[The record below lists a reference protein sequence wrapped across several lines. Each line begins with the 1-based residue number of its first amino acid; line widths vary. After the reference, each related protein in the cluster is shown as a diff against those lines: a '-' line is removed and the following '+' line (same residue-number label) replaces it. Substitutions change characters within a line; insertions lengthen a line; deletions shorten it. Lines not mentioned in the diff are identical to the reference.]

1 MKSET
6 LRSRDSRCR
15 LTPVAWGVACTV
27 ASLLHSAAWAQTD
40 AAPAVTPP
48 TEAEPL
54 RNSLQ
59 LEERIPANVRA
70 NLPVFLSGNKL
81 SGHTNEHSLLE
92 GQAELRRGDTVIR
105 ADKLNYNSPTDI
117 AHATGHVQVNRAGNL
132 YSGPELELEVDA
144 FKGHFKQP
152 TFEFL
157 RNRSLGQAERV
168 DFLDEKHIIVHNA
181 QYSTCRRTGGP
192 DWLPDWVLRATTVTI
207 DNEANVGVAEDGM
220 LRFKDVPI
228 LPIPSISFPLGDQR
242 KSGLL
247 APSISVDSSNGL
259 ELSQPYYLN
268 LAPNRDATL
277 IPTLMTRRGLDLGLE
292 YRYLETNYTGTLRG
306 NWMPTDRLRDQSRW
320 GLAATHTASLSGDIG
335 LSLNLNR
342 VSDDNY
348 WRDFTRTS
356 NTLTTRLLPTDAKL
370 NWSQGNWSAQMRTLK
385 WQTLQDTNTSM
396 VPPYDRLPQVAGR
409 YAVSPEG
416 GGLAFSMDVDYT
428 RFVADSTLTAQPNG
442 QRSMAVAQISY
453 PWVRPSGFITPKLQL
468 HATSY
473 AFDSALTNGK
483 TRANRSV
490 PTVSL
495 DSGLVFERDAA
506 YLGRSF
512 RQTLEP
518 RAFYVYTPYRNQSL
532 LPNYDSGAYDFN
544 FTSIYTENAYVG
556 NDRIA
561 DNNLLTL
568 GVTTRLLDPITG
580 GEAARFGIAQRLRF
594 ADQRVTL
601 PGETAANERVSD
613 LLLGAS
619 INGERTWSADTT
631 LQYNPKTNSSIRTTL
646 GGRYMPGNY
655 RLISA
660 TYRLQRGSSEQLDLG
675 WQWPI
680 NDLWGD
686 KGQNLGPGQGQ
697 GPGRWYAVGRLNYSL
712 KDRKPVDVIAGIEY
726 DAGCWISRVV
736 LDRLQSSTSSANT
749 RIMLQLE
756 FVGFSHIGT
765 NPLKTLRSNIP
776 NYQYLREPTS
786 APSRFSNYD

>member
-27 ASLLHSAAWAQTD
+27 ASLLHSAAWAQADT
-40 AAPAVTPP
+40 APAVTPA
-48 TEAEPL
+48 EAEPL

-59 LEERIPANVRA
+59 LEERIPANVRTS
-70 NLPVFLSGNKL
+70 LPVFLSGDKL
-81 SGHTNEHSLLE
+81 SGQTNQHSLLE

-105 ADKLNYNSPTDI
+105 ADQLDYNSPTDV
-117 AHATGHVQVNRAGNL
+117 AHATGNVQVNRAGNL

-144 FKGHFKQP
+144 FKGYFKQP

-157 RNRSLGQAERV
+157 RNRSLGQADRV
-168 DFLDEKHIIVHNA
+168 DFLDEKHIIVHNT

-207 DNEANVGVAEDGM
+207 DNETNVGTAEDGV

-247 APSISVDSSNGL
+247 APSISVDSSNGV

-306 NWMPTDRLRDQSRW
+306 NWMPTDSLRDQSRW
-320 GLAATHTASLSGDIG
+320 GLAATHTASLSGNIG

-342 VSDDNY
+342 VSDNNY

-370 NWSQGNWSAQMRTLK
+370 NWSEGNWSAQMRTLK
-385 WQTLQDTNTSM
+385 WQTLQDTSSPI

-409 YAVSPEG
+409 YAVTPEG
-416 GGLAFSMDVDYT
+416 NGLAFSMDVDYT
-428 RFVADSTLTAQPNG
+428 RFVADSALTGQPNG
-442 QRSMAVAQISY
+442 QRSMAVAQVSY

-468 HATSY
+468 HATNY
-473 AFDSALTNGK
+473 AFDSALSNGK
-483 TRANRSV
+483 TSATRSV

-495 DSGLVFERDAA
+495 DSGLVFERDAS
-506 YLGRSF
+506 YVGRNF

-518 RAFYVYTPYRNQSL
+518 RAFYVYTPYRDQSL

-568 GVTTRLLDPITG
+568 GVTTRLLDPVTG

-712 KDRKPVDVIAGIEY
+712 KDRKPVDVLAGIEY